1 MNMSMKAFVVKL
13 EKEEIDAVKELVK
26 NFKTHSLLSSY
37 EDAVNFGILHQILE
51 QSDDTIN

>member
-1 MNMSMKAFVVKL
+1 MKTFLVKL
-13 EKEEIDAVKELVK
+13 EKEEIDSVKELVK

-51 QSDDTIN
+51 QSDEEEKQN